1 MTKRKEEKLNKGEI
15 VIYKPKDGGVDLK
28 IKLKDETIWLAQA
41 QIAELFNTK
50 RPAITK
56 HLNNIFK
63 SGELVKNSVCSIL
76 EHTASDG
83 KVYKTQFY
91 NLDVII
97 SVGYRV
103 NSQRATQFRIWA
115 TNVLRKYLTKGYV
128 VNQEQLLEAKEKF
141 NQLKETVNFLQKK
154 SKTELLKGQEK
165 ELLNLLADYSK
176 TLTLLEKYDKNK
188 LNKIKGKKSK
198 FVLEYEVCLNI
209 ISELKKNL
217 IDKKEASDLFGNEN
231 NNKLES
237 VVKNLYQT
245 FAKKELY
252 RNIEE
257 KSANLLYLI
266 IKDHPFTDGNKR
278 IASFL
283 FVYFL
288 DRNNYLYKKSGEK
301 KINDNALTALAL
313 LIAESNPKEKD
324 QMVAL
329 ITQLIK

>member
-1 MTKRKEEKLNKGEI
+1 MIKKKEGKFNKGEI
-15 VIYKPKDGGVDLK
+15 VIYKPKVGDVELK
-28 IKLKDETIWLAQA
+28 VKFQEETIWLTQA

-63 SGELVKNSVCSIL
+63 SGELSKDSVCSIL

-115 TNVLRKYLTKGYV
+115 TNVLRKYLTEGYV
-128 VNQEQLLEAKEKF
+128 VNQKQLMEARDRF
-141 NQLKETVNFLQKK
+141 NQLKETVSFLQKK
-154 SKTELLKGQEK
+154 SKAELLKGQEK

-188 LNKIKGKKSK
+188 LDKTKGKKSK
-198 FVLEYEVCLNI
+198 FVLDYNVCLKI
-209 ISELKKNL
+209 ISKLKDNL
-217 IDKKEASDLFGNEN
+217 INKKEASDLFGNEN

-288 DRNNYLYKKSGEK
+288 DKNNYLYKESGEK
-301 KINDNALTALAL
+301 KINDNALTVLTL

-324 QMVAL
+324 RMIAL
-329 ITQLIK
+329 VTQLIK